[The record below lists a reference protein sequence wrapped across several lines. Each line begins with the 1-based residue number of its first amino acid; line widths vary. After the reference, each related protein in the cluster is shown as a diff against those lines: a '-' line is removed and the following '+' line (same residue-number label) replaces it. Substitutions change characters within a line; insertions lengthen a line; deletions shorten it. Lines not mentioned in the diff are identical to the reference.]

1 MKKLQNNGKPCTAN
15 CSDMEKDLRNALK
28 VLRTGGLILYP
39 TDTVWG
45 IGCDATREDSV
56 ERIYRLKQ
64 RAEKQSMLIL
74 VDTVD
79 RIYSYVDPVPEI
91 AIDLMEVAD
100 KPLSIVFSGARNL
113 ASNLMAHDGSIGIRV
128 CRDPFCLELIKRFR
142 KPLVSTSANLH
153 GEPPPSCFAEIGKPI
168 LQGVDYTVTW
178 RQDDTTRAAPSDIIR
193 IGPGGEVK
201 ILRKS

>member
-1 MKKLQNNGKPCTAN
+1 
-15 CSDMEKDLRNALK
+15 MESDLRNALEALK
-28 VLRTGGLILYP
+28 NGGLILYP

-45 IGCDATREDSV
+45 IGCDATREESV

-74 VDTVD
+74 VDTID
-79 RIYSYVDPVPEI
+79 RIYSYVDPVPDI

-113 ASNLMAHDGSIGIRV
+113 ASNLVAHDGSIGIRV
-128 CRDPFCLELIKRFR
+128 CRDPFCRELIKRFR
-142 KPLVSTSANLH
+142 KPVVSTSANLH
-153 GEPPPSCFAEIGKPI
+153 DEPPPSCFAEIGKPI
-168 LQGVDYTVTW
+168 LQGVDYTVIW
-178 RQDDTTRAAPSDIIR
+178 RQDDTTRATPSDIIR
-193 IGPGGEVK
+193 IGPGGEVE